1 MNPLSSAP
9 FLVIFAGWCAGLSA
23 SAKVNPLIASLAGT
37 LLSAGLILIGTK
49 RFPPGSDLFLPLTLL
64 LVSVPVVFL
73 AWRVNAPQMIESPY
87 EGSAS
92 VVSERSWGGRRAVVF
107 RSDAGPL
114 LTLVSPERPYPE
126 GREVR
131 LTGRIIPLEK
141 LFTNRTGN
149 FDAALYWRGKGVMQG
164 FKAGRI
170 EDTEKHCGGFG
181 AWRTAL
187 RKKLLLSLPPLLRG
201 HLLAAWTGER
211 DPEVADLH
219 RRWGTSH
226 LLAVSGF
233 HVAILA
239 ALLLWCLQ
247 GFQFKLLWSSAV
259 LWIYVFLTGG
269 AASACRA
276 MTMIQLSLLGPMIA
290 GRPSSGI
297 NSVSVAGGLLLLL
310 NPWLFWDIG
319 WRLSVISAMVI
330 CSFAR
335 KRSSRLAVFASAA
348 IWLSTAG
355 EASRVF
361 ESVPISGLLLNLVA
375 LPVFS
380 LLLPVAS
387 IAAFPVLAGI
397 PGGWIPAL
405 GMEGVFQAWTSFAN
419 SVCAVVPWQL
429 PYSPPVGNLSAIVLG
444 GAVGYGL
451 GLGWKRAALM
461 SILAASCVS
470 LFS

>member
-1 MNPLSSAP
+1 
-9 FLVIFAGWCAGLSA
+9 
-23 SAKVNPLIASLAGT
+23 VNPLIASLAGT
-37 LLSAGLILIGTK
+37 LLSAGFLLIGTK
-49 RFPPGSDLFLPLTLL
+49 RFPPGSEVFLPLALL
-64 LVSVPVVFL
+64 LVFVPVAFL
-73 AWRVNAPQMIESPY
+73 AWRVNAPQMIEFPY
-87 EGSAS
+87 EGRAS

-107 RSDAGPL
+107 RSDAGCL
-114 LTLVSPERPYPE
+114 LTFVSPERAYWE
-126 GREVR
+126 GREVC
-131 LTGRIIPLEK
+131 LTGRIVPLEK
-141 LFTNRTGN
+141 LFPNSNGN
-149 FDAALYWRGKGVMQG
+149 FDAALYWRGKGIMQG
-164 FKAGRI
+164 FRAERI
-170 EDTEKHCGGFG
+170 EDTEKQSCGPV

-219 RRWGTSH
+219 RRWGTAH

-233 HVAILA
+233 HVGILA

-259 LWIYVFLTGG
+259 LWIYVLLTGG

-276 MTMIQLSLLGPMIA
+276 MTMIQLSFLGPMLA

-319 WRLSVISAMVI
+319 WRLSVISALVI
-330 CSFAR
+330 CSLIR
-335 KRSSRLAVFASAA
+335 KRSGRIAVFASVA

-361 ESVPISGLLLNLVA
+361 ESVPVSGLLLNLVA

-397 PGGWIPAL
+397 PGGRIPAL

-419 SVCAVVPWQL
+419 TVCAVIPWQI
-429 PYSPPVGNLSAIVLG
+429 PYTPPIGNLSAIVLG

-451 GLGWKRAALM
+451 GLGWKRTVLM